1 MLGERAIELSYADVM
16 SKIDGS
22 RDHLQARFASRSY
35 VDRFLQLEAA
45 AIVVQKWYRQLS
57 WTRRQSHQQTTAMA
71 TSTATTLSGDGQL
84 YIFQTSP
91 YDPSGGSSL
100 QGDSSY
106 FGAPHAARPPRKS
119 STVPHDVLSPSSSPR
134 QKHHVSPSKTKARA
148 RAMSADRLLGEK
160 RVEVYVGE
168 ERVSS
173 LSTLALDQRGDSGC
187 VDIPPSSSI
196 LSPCASSSSSV
207 SPFMNMASACTAHF
221 KMGGAAFKLS
231 GSKSHVP
238 LMGVYRELADEYE
251 GYPAFATVKTQS
263 NGGPR
268 AFLYRQNKTW
278 KLSPVLGYDRSV
290 ISAFSP
296 ANNPVLVRAGVWS
309 EAIPVRGSKAQQKN
323 PKLKLTPLPCGRR
336 RLGFDD

>member
-1 MLGERAIELSYADVM
+1 MA
-16 SKIDGS
+16 KIDAS
-22 RDHLQARFASRSY
+22 RDHLQARFASRSF
-35 VDRFLQLEAA
+35 VDRFLQVEAA
-45 AIVVQKWYRQLS
+45 AIVVQRWYRHLS
-57 WTRRQSHQQTTAMA
+57 STRRRSHQQTTTTTT
-71 TSTATTLSGDGQL
+71 TSTAATLSGDGQL

-91 YDPSGGSSL
+91 YDPSVDRSL
-100 QGDSSY
+100 QDSGD
-106 FGAPHAARPPRKS
+106 FGTPHATRSPRKS
-119 STVPHDVLSPSSSPR
+119 KTVQHSTLIPSSPR
-134 QKHHVSPSKTKARA
+134 QKHHVSPSKAKARA

-160 RVEVYVGE
+160 NVPQNVGG
-168 ERVSS
+168 ERLSS
-173 LSTLALDQRGDSGC
+173 LSARVSDERGDSGC
-187 VDIPPSSSI
+187 VDTPPPNSSA
-196 LSPCASSSSSV
+196 LSPCTSSSSSV
-207 SPFMNMASACTAHF
+207 SPFIDVAGVYPAAF
-221 KMGGAAFKLS
+221 KVGGAAFKLS
-231 GSKSHVP
+231 GSKSNVP
-238 LMGVYRELADEYE
+238 LMGVYRELAEEYE

-278 KLSPVLGYDRSV
+278 KLSPVLGQDRSV